1 MLEGYTHVKE
11 LDELKWGRYIRW
23 RVNEKEPWHRGGNVV
38 GVQFHATTGILLL
51 LGMRCR
57 KPFHIAWTADLQVVQ
72 KRSPEDQMI
81 SSLFKTIDKQEQEQ
95 GKQEQEQGKQEQK
108 KNKNK

>member
-1 MLEGYTHVKE
+1 MLEGYTPIHE

-23 RVNEKEPWHRGGNVV
+23 RSTDTEPWHRGGNVV

-57 KPFHIAWTADLQVVQ
+57 KPFHIAWTSDLQVVQ
-72 KRSPEDQMI
+72 KRSPEEQMMA
-81 SSLFKTIDKQEQEQ
+81 SLLKTIDSSTPNQPKKQEQIP
-95 GKQEQEQGKQEQK
+95 KT
-108 KNKNK
+108 NKNK